1 MENIKSFLFV
11 SDGNGSGCGKGCGDG
26 SGIGEGEGSGCGCG
40 KGYGEGSVFGKGY
53 GDGSGSGYGCGI
65 GEGDGCGIG
74 EGDGSGYG
82 CGIGE
87 GDGSG
92 IKRFNGSD
100 VHLIDNVQTIITH
113 VFKNIAKGFIL
124 NSDLTLTDCYI
135 AKGNNLFA
143 HGETVEKAME
153 ALQEKIFSNI
163 DIDTAIEMFLDEF
176 ETDKKYP
183 AKEFYVWHNRLTG
196 SCEMGRKQFI
206 KERGYNLE
214 TDSFTVSEFIEITK
228 NSFGSEIIKQLE
240 QALKERQRT

>member
-11 SDGNGSGCGKGCGDG
+11 SDG
-26 SGIGEGEGSGCGCG
+26 SGCGCG
-40 KGYGEGSVFGKGY
+40 YGFGCGKGSGEGPVFGRCDGYGCGYGYGFGCGKGSGEGSVFGKGY
-53 GDGSGSGYGCGI
+53 GEGS
-65 GEGDGCGIG
+65 
-74 EGDGSGYG
+74 
-82 CGIGE
+82 
-87 GDGSG
+87 GSG

-176 ETDKKYP
+176 ETDKKYQ
-183 AKEFYVWHNRLTG
+183 AKDFYVWHNRLTG

-228 NSFGSEIIKQLE
+228 NSFGGEIIEQLE
-240 QALKERQRT
+240 QSLKERQRM

>member
-1 MENIKSFLFV
+1 MENIKTFLFT
-11 SDGNGSGCGKGCGDG
+11 SDGSGMGSGSGMGHGCGIGEGMG
-26 SGIGEGEGSGCGCG
+26 SGIGEGSGSGYCEGG
-40 KGYGEGSVFGKGY
+40 GSGMGE
-53 GDGSGSGYGCGI
+53 GSGSGYCEGNGYGNGCGR
-65 GEGDGCGIG
+65 GDGC
-74 EGDGSGYG
+74 
-82 CGIGE
+82 
-87 GDGSG
+87 GSG

-153 ALQEKIFSNI
+153 ALQKKIFSNI
-163 DIDTAIEMFLDEF
+163 DTDTAIEMFLDEF

-214 TDSFTVSEFIEITK
+214 TDSFTVLEFIEITK
-228 NSFGSEIIKQLE
+228 NSFGGEIIEQLE

>member
-65 GEGDGCGIG
+65 GEGD
-74 EGDGSGYG
+74 G

>member
-1 MENIKSFLFV
+1 M
-11 SDGNGSGCGKGCGDG
+11 
-26 SGIGEGEGSGCGCG
+26 GE
-40 KGYGEGSVFGKGY
+40 
-53 GDGSGSGYGCGI
+53 GSGSGYC
-65 GEGDGCGIG
+65 EGDGYGNGNGCGR
-74 EGDGSGYG
+74 GDG
-82 CGIGE
+82 C
-87 GDGSG
+87 GSG

-153 ALQEKIFSNI
+153 ALQKKIFSNI
-163 DIDTAIEMFLDEF
+163 DTDTAIEMFLDEF

-214 TDSFTVSEFIEITK
+214 TDSFTVLEFIEITK
-228 NSFGSEIIKQLE
+228 NSFGGEIIEQLE